1 MATSAIFGKS
11 IIQRSVAVLALMVAV
26 ACTPIIRNHGYM
38 PPEEDLALIAVG
50 VDTRDTVT
58 TTIGP
63 PASGG
68 VLSESGFYYV
78 ASKFRHFGAYAPEE
92 IEREVLAISFDAGG
106 VVSNIERF
114 GLQDGNVVV
123 LSRRVTDNQARDST
137 FIRQLMSS
145 FGRVNASDF
154 LGEN

>member
-145 FGRVNASDF
+145 VGRVNASDF

>member
-1 MATSAIFGKS
+1 MAYSANTGKS
-11 IIQRSVAVLALMVAV
+11 FVVRSIAVLALLVAV

-38 PPEEDLALIAVG
+38 PPEEDLAMIAVG
-50 VDTRDTVT
+50 VDTRESVT
-58 TTIGP
+58 TIIGP

-68 VLSESGFYYV
+68 ILNESGFYYV

-92 IEREVLAISFDAGG
+92 IDREVLAISFDANG

-114 GLQDGNVVV
+114 GLQDGNVIV
-123 LSRRVTDNQARDST
+123 LSRRVTDDQARDST

-145 FGRVNASDF
+145 FGRVNAGDF

>member
-1 MATSAIFGKS
+1 MASSVIFGKS
-11 IIQRSVAVLALMVAV
+11 IIQRSVAVLALLVVV
-26 ACTPIIRNHGYM
+26 ACTPVMRNHGYM

-50 VDTRDTVT
+50 VDTRETVT

-63 PASGG
+63 PTAGG
-68 VLSESGFYYV
+68 MLMESGFYYV
-78 ASKFRHFGAYAPEE
+78 ASTFRHYGAYAPEE
-92 IEREVLAISFDAGG
+92 ITREVLAISFDANG

-114 GLQDGNVVV
+114 GLHDGNVVV
-123 LSRRVTDNQARDST
+123 LSRRVTDDQARDST

-145 FGRVNASDF
+145 FGRVNAGDF